1 MSRGTMHAPKPEG
14 QRRRRNAT
22 VGDSV
27 SLPRDGALRGPE
39 LGDAT
44 GIDADSWAPQVRA
57 WWATWRESPQ
67 AAAFEAT
74 DWQRLAMLAPLVAQ
88 YIRRPSGAVMQEI
101 RMNEERLGATV
112 VDRIR
117 ARMTIEPREE
127 DGDAAPVLSLADHRA
142 ALADRL
148 GGDPD

>member
-1 MSRGTMHAPKPEG
+1 MARGTMHAPKPEG

-22 VGDSV
+22 VGESV
-27 SLPRDGALRGPE
+27 SLPRDGVLRGPE

-44 GIDADSWAPQVRA
+44 GIADEAWAPQVRA
-57 WWATWRESPQ
+57 WWQTWRESPQ

-74 DWQRLAMLAPLVAQ
+74 DWQRLALLAPLLGA
-88 YIRRPSGAVMQEI
+88 YIRRPSGALMQEI
-101 RMNEERLGATV
+101 RQNEERLGATV

-117 ARMTIEPREE
+117 ARMTIAPRDDE
-127 DGDAAPVLSLADHRA
+127 GPSAPVLTLADHRS

-148 GGDPD
+148 GDDTD